1 MRLEVVETLAVWR
14 DDARDEE
21 FFVWALREVDD
32 ETGWVSE
39 LARGTEAEMRALLE
53 ERQRAV

>member
-1 MRLEVVETLAVWR
+1 MRFEIVETGAIWR
-14 DDARDEE
+14 DEARDEE

-39 LARGTEAEMRALLE
+39 IARGPEVEMRLALA
-53 ERQRAV
+53 ERQRAL